1 MFSLFYQVMTGKLV
15 AGLNP
20 HGDITSL
27 VFPGRVALKKEQ
39 VMKCL
44 HHAFFRAKIMAKMV
58 QEAVDDDLETRASE
72 DRPSGF
78 CDKLVSD
85 EQYKLQRF
93 SQLKAT
99 KVL

>member
-1 MFSLFYQVMTGKLV
+1 M

-44 HHAFFRAKIMAKMV
+44 HYAFLRAKILAKMV
-58 QEAVDDDLETRASE
+58 QEAVDEDLEIRASE
-72 DRPSGF
+72 DKPSGF
-78 CDKLVSD
+78 RDKLVSD
-85 EQYKLQRF
+85 EQYKIQRF

-99 KVL
+99 RVM